1 MASFLDRDPPID
13 FSDPVVRDLWAV
25 LAANYWNKAAVRDML
40 AQVHVDASE
49 IDWDRAMRWVWRDIL
64 MLTFRQ
70 AKLRSLLAQLMDGD
84 DAAVAGRIRE
94 LTAASPVGPAPAPDA
109 AATQWKGGDTR
120 LEALTQAESTLLDI
134 AFLRRGV
141 ELGPAVCRLTVTHSG
156 RPYWG
161 TGFRI
166 ADDLLL
172 TNHHVLFNPADGQ
185 TPAAA
190 VEAWFGY
197 ERTFSG
203 LDQKYTVVA
212 GDPVTI
218 KGDRGH
224 DWATIGVR
232 DAMPAE
238 APVIALRGAS
248 PVRVDDRVY
257 IIQHPAGG
265 AKKIGMIHNVVRYVS
280 DDVLQYLTDTEEGS
294 SGSPVFNERWQ
305 LVALHHG
312 AVESRGAG
320 GNREVR
326 NQGQRI
332 ERVVEDMQT
341 AGVI

>member
-13 FSDPVVRDLWAV
+13 FSDPVVRDLWAL
-25 LAANYWNKAAVRDML
+25 LAANYWNKAAARDML
-40 AQVHVDASE
+40 AQVHVDAGE
-49 IDWDRAMRWVWRDIL
+49 IDWDRAVRWVWRDIL
-64 MLTFRQ
+64 ALTFRRG
-70 AKLRSLLAQLMDGD
+70 KLRPLLTQLMDGD
-84 DAAVAGRIRE
+84 DEAVAERIRE
-94 LTAASPVGPAPAPDA
+94 LMATSPVSQVPDA
-109 AATQWKGGDTR
+109 AAAQWKGGDTR
-120 LEALTQAESTLLDI
+120 LEALMQAESTLLDI

-156 RPYWG
+156 RQYWG

-203 LDQKYTVVA
+203 LDQKYTVVTA
-212 GDPVTI
+212 DPATI
-218 KGDRGH
+218 KGGRGH
-224 DWATIGVR
+224 DWATVRAR
-232 DAMPAE
+232 DAMPGE
-238 APVIALRGAS
+238 APVIALRGAQ

-280 DDVLQYLTDTEEGS
+280 NDVLQYLTDTEGARPVRPSSMSSGSSSPCTTGRLSTPGPAATGRSAIRASGS
-294 SGSPVFNERWQ
+294 SGSSKTCRP
-305 LVALHHG
+305 
-312 AVESRGAG
+312 
-320 GNREVR
+320 
-326 NQGQRI
+326 QG
-332 ERVVEDMQT
+332 
-341 AGVI
+341 

>member
-1 MASFLDRDPPID
+1 MASFLDQDPPID
-13 FSDPVVRDLWAV
+13 FSDPVVRDLWAL

-40 AQVHVDASE
+40 ARVHVDAGE

-64 MLTFRQ
+64 TLTFRQ
-70 AKLRSLLAQLMDGD
+70 AKLRPLLTQLMDGD
-84 DAAVAGRIRE
+84 DEAVAERIRE
-94 LTAASPVGPAPAPDA
+94 LSAASPVGPAPDA
-109 AATQWKGGDTR
+109 ADTQWKGGDTR
-120 LEALTQAESTLLDI
+120 LEALMQAESTLLDI

-156 RPYWG
+156 HQYWG

-166 ADDLLL
+166 ADNLLL
-172 TNHHVLFNPADGQ
+172 TNHHVLFNPADGR

-203 LDQKYTVVA
+203 LDQEYTVVTGNPA
-212 GDPVTI
+212 TI
-218 KGDRGH
+218 KGGRGH
-224 DWATIGVR
+224 DWAIVEVR
-232 DAMPAE
+232 DAMPAD
-238 APVIALRGAS
+238 APVIALHGAQ

-265 AKKIGMIHNVVRYVS
+265 AKKIGMIHNVVRYIS
-280 DDVLQYLTDTEEGS
+280 DDVLQYLTDTEGGS

-305 LVALHHG
+305 LVALHNG
-312 AVESRGAG
+312 AVESHGAS

-332 ERVVEDMQT
+332 ERVVEDMRT